1 MRRLRTLFT
10 LRVNESVAWR
20 VTEQLEPLR
29 AQLGE
34 DLRRLRGDLDRRLG
48 EGLDRRLG
56 ELDGRVGSLERRLET
71 VERQADWSANELA
84 RLAPQ
89 VAALETRVEQKARPT
104 VLAGELQDLPE
115 ARSLV
120 EVVRDEHARVRAR
133 LSLVSA
139 YEERLRRLEER
150 LLQRE
155 GTAPRS

>member
-34 DLRRLRGDLDRRLG
+34 DVRRLRGD
-48 EGLDRRLG
+48 LDRRLG
-56 ELDGRVGSLERRLET
+56 ELDGRVGSLERRLDA

-120 EVVRDEHARVRAR
+120 EVVREEHARVRAR

-150 LLQRE
+150 LLQHE

>member
-1 MRRLRTLFT
+1 MRRLRTLVT

-20 VTEQLEPLR
+20 VAEHLEPVKAELR
-29 AQLGE
+29 E
-34 DLRRLRGDLDRRLG
+34 EVRRLRADVDRRLAEVDRRLG
-48 EGLDRRLG
+48 A
-56 ELDGRVGSLERRLET
+56 

-89 VAALETRVEQKARPT
+89 VAAVETRVEQKARPT
-104 VLAGELQDLPE
+104 VLTGELADLPE
-115 ARSLV
+115 ARTLV

-133 LSLVSA
+133 LALVSA

-155 GTAPRS
+155 GAAPRS

>member
-10 LRVNESVAWR
+10 LRVNDSVAWR
-20 VTEQLEPLR
+20 VAEHLEPAKAELR
-29 AQLGE
+29 E
-34 DLRRLRGDLDRRLG
+34 DIDRLRTDVDRQFG
-48 EGLDRRLG
+48 E
-56 ELDGRVGSLERRLET
+56 LERRIGELQ
-71 VERQADWSANELA
+71 RQADWSANELA

-104 VLAGELQDLPE
+104 VLTGDLADLPE

-120 EVVRDEHARVRAR
+120 ELVREEHARVRAR

-150 LLQRE
+150 LLARE
-155 GTAPRS
+155 GAAPRA

>member
-1 MRRLRTLFT
+1 MRRLRTLIT

-20 VTEQLEPLR
+20 VADQLEPVK
-29 AQLGE
+29 AQIGE
-34 DLRRLRGDLDRRLG
+34 DVRRLRVD
-48 EGLDRRLG
+48 LDRRLG
-56 ELDGRVGSLERRLET
+56 ELDRRLGA

-104 VLAGELQDLPE
+104 VLTGGLEDLPE

-120 EVVRDEHARVRAR
+120 EIVREEHARVRAR

-139 YEERLRRLEER
+139 YEERLRRLEDR
-150 LLQRE
+150 LLQRD
-155 GTAPRS
+155 GAAPRP

>member
-29 AQLGE
+29 AQFHE
-34 DLRRLRGDLDRRLG
+34 DVRRLRSD
-48 EGLDRRLG
+48 LDRRLG
-56 ELDGRVGSLERRLET
+56 ELDGRVGALERRVDA
-71 VERQADWSANELA
+71 VERTADWSANELA

-89 VAALETRVEQKARPT
+89 VAALETRVEQKARPI
-104 VLAGELQDLPE
+104 VLAGELEDLPE

-120 EVVRDEHARVRAR
+120 EVVREEHARVRAR

-155 GTAPRS
+155 GAAPRS

>member
-1 MRRLRTLFT
+1 MRRLRTLVT

-20 VTEQLEPLR
+20 VREQLEPLR
-29 AQLGE
+29 ARLGE
-34 DLRRLRGDLDRRLG
+34 DVRRLRGD
-48 EGLDRRLG
+48 LDRRLG
-56 ELDGRVGSLERRLET
+56 ELDGRVGSLEGRLDT

-89 VAALETRVEQKARPT
+89 VAALETRLEQKARPT

-120 EVVRDEHARVRAR
+120 EVVREEHARVRAR

-150 LLQRE
+150 LLQHE

>member
-1 MRRLRTLFT
+1 
-10 LRVNESVAWR
+10 
-20 VTEQLEPLR
+20 
-29 AQLGE
+29 
-34 DLRRLRGDLDRRLG
+34 
-48 EGLDRRLG
+48 
-56 ELDGRVGSLERRLET
+56 VGSLERRLDT

-104 VLAGELQDLPE
+104 VLTGELQDLPE

-120 EVVRDEHARVRAR
+120 EVVREEHARVRAR

>member
-1 MRRLRTLFT
+1 MRRRLRTLFT

-20 VTEQLEPLR
+20 VAEQLEPLR
-29 AQLGE
+29 ARFDE
-34 DLRRLRGDLDRRLG
+34 DVRRLRGD
-48 EGLDRRLG
+48 LDRRLG
-56 ELDGRVGSLERRLET
+56 ELDGRVGSLERRLDA

-104 VLAGELQDLPE
+104 VLAGELADLPE

-120 EVVRDEHARVRAR
+120 EVVREEHARVRAR

-155 GTAPRS
+155 GTARRS